1 MRKRLEDIIFALNL
15 IKLNFALM
23 VSQTIFS
30 VGAGSVIL
38 PAVNWEF
45 VTKLKF

>member
-30 VGAGSVIL
+30 VGSVIL
-38 PAVNWEF
+38 PTVNREF